1 MGISDAKALGSAVGV
16 LDSGAVGS
24 CDGASV
30 SIHEVGSH
38 RQRLGNLEDTFPHTW
53 LSL

>member
-1 MGISDAKALGSAVGV
+1 MGLSDGKALGSAVGV
-16 LDSGAVGS
+16 LDGGAVGS

-30 SIHEVGSH
+30 SIHEVESH
-38 RQRLGNLEDTFPHTW
+38 RQRLGNSEDTFPQAW

>member
-1 MGISDAKALGSAVGV
+1 MGISDGISLGSAVSV
-16 LDSGAVGS
+16 LDGGAVGS

-38 RQRLGNLEDTFPHTW
+38 RQRLGNLEDTFPHAW